1 MAAHDGPRP
10 ANTWER
16 DEVLVAWTY
25 GSILSGAAVV
35 AAGKIAH
42 SPGRAA
48 LYVAVTAAIV
58 WLAHSYAAFVGHG
71 GRIDLGGRGERFW
84 HAHVTEFPIL
94 MAFAPATV
102 ALLACSLLDSSLS
115 TAGFV
120 ALGATIVT
128 MAWAAGTAARR
139 TGANARGA
147 ALAALGALLIGG
159 TLIAAKVALK

>member
-1 MAAHDGPRP
+1 M
-10 ANTWER
+10 
-16 DEVLVAWTY
+16 LVAWTY

-35 AAGKIAH
+35 AAGTIAN

-71 GRIDLGGRGERFW
+71 GRIDLGGRGERLW
-84 HAHVTEFPIL
+84 HAHVTETPIL
-94 MAFAPATV
+94 VAFLPATI
-102 ALLACSLLDSSLS
+102 ALLVGSLFDLSLS
-115 TAGFV
+115 TAGYV

-128 MAWAAGTAARR
+128 MAWAAATAARR
-139 TGANARGA
+139 TGADARGA
-147 ALAALGALLIGG
+147 ALAALGALVIGG

>member
-1 MAAHDGPRP
+1 MAAHDAPRP
-10 ANTWER
+10 EGTWER

-35 AAGKIAH
+35 AAGKFAD

-48 LYVAVTAAIV
+48 LYVAVTGAVV

-71 GRIDLGGRGERFW
+71 GRIDLGGRGKRLW
-84 HAHVTEFPIL
+84 HAHLTETPIL
-94 MAFAPATV
+94 VSFIPAV
-102 ALLACSLLDSSLS
+102 AALLISSLLDASLS
-115 TAGFV
+115 TAGYI

-128 MAWAAGTAARR
+128 MAWAAATAAHR
-139 TGANARGA
+139 TGANATGA